1 MDEFIVK
8 LNVKIS
14 FQMRAGDLLG
24 TGTISGP
31 TPDSYGSLL
40 ELSWN
45 RTKAIALKDGSTR
58 TYLEDGD
65 QVTLSGYCHSPTHR
79 IGFGE
84 CTAKL
89 LPALSI

>member
-1 MDEFIVK
+1 MK
-8 LNVKIS
+8 
-14 FQMRAGDLLG
+14 AGDLLG

-31 TPDSYGSLL
+31 KANSYGSLL

-45 RTKAIALKDGSTR
+45 RTKAIALKDGSNR

-65 QVTLSGYCHSPTHR
+65 RVTLSGYCQSPTIR

-89 LPALSI
+89 LPAINI